1 MAWGFGLVIYGED
14 FEMTESVSQAMF
26 KIWADSQEKLLDRL
40 SNDISTISKEQ
51 KEINKQLTEI
61 VGLVKDDISTTK
73 SIIEHHI
80 IQYANDRKQIDI
92 RFTNLFQR
100 QDKIDSILLQRQSMW
115 MVFKGLSWIAKIFII
130 AIIGSIAASLVKLA
144 FM

>member
-1 MAWGFGLVIYGED
+1 
-14 FEMTESVSQAMF
+14 MTESVSQAMF

-73 SIIEHHI
+73 SIIEPHI

-130 AIIGSIAASLVKLA
+130 AIISTIAASLVKLA